1 MKYCPTLIRVISI
14 SITIGFLGL
23 NDVPAQTLGQN
34 NPKPRQVNPKPQTPS
49 SPVSKSEVS
58 SIFRKIDQA
67 VSKSITLSKA
77 VAASQKP
84 RTGVASRSEIVAEF
98 HRVYLLCKPK
108 FKYTANPGMTEPS
121 LLTISEQD
129 PSRKMIENLITW
141 GFIGR
146 YDPIATSKTQGM
158 LPEDFGFAVAQ
169 FLGRL
174 CELTHTPSS
183 KFSPTMMR
191 TDG

>member
-1 MKYCPTLIRVISI
+1 MNYFYKSLRVV
-14 SITIGFLGL
+14 TFTVAVAVLG
-23 NDVPAQTLGQN
+23 NEMSFSQSLGQS
-34 NPKPRQVNPKPQTPS
+34 NPKPRQANSGPRGQL
-49 SPVSKSEVS
+49 SPVTKSEVFA
-58 SIFRKIDQA
+58 IFQKVDQA
-67 VSKSITLSKA
+67 IAKSIVQDQSRKGRRLPTD
-77 VAASQKP
+77 
-84 RTGVASRSEIVAEF
+84 GIASRSEIISEF
-98 HRVYLLCKPK
+98 DRIYHLCKPK
-108 FKYTANPGMTEPS
+108 FKYTANPGLTEPQ
-121 LLTISEQD
+121 LITIPGTD
-129 PSRKMIENLITW
+129 PSRKMVENLIIG

-146 YDPIATSKTQGM
+146 YDPIATSKMSGM